1 MRTIDLSTIPTAQL
15 KAIRQVLAGGALAVA
30 DSKEVKK
37 LKEENAELKTL
48 QKRWGQISDAGLADS
63 FDYNEDAWYILSFND
78 EHWQMTLNRLTE
90 SKQATATAESKPKV
104 MKIPQMVSTIELND
118 VDALREGLRER
129 KNGNG
134 RKDV

>member
-1 MRTIDLSTIPTAQL
+1 MRTIDLSAIPTAQL

-37 LKEENAELKTL
+37 LKAENAQLKREKKIREIVESYDLDYDSDPGYWHELEKCGAL
-48 QKRWGQISDAGLADS
+48 EFACGK
-63 FDYNEDAWYILSFND
+63 LSKA
-78 EHWQMTLNRLTE
+78 MK
-90 SKQATATAESKPKV
+90 SAQAEAKPKV
-104 MKIPQMVSTIELND
+104 MKIPQMVSTVELND

-134 RKDV
+134 WN